1 MGILKIESL
10 NNREVIFLIV
20 SNNND
25 KKSRRTHN
33 VVNPKNRNSSN
44 WERVREVQCNHE
56 NEQKGRVG
64 EDVEIQLHPWC
75 YGNGWLLKLS
85 VKCDLDGKD
94 FTDSTTFVWRM
105 KDTATNSQ
113 ILYHY
118 YIIFYGEVYI
128 IIIRLLF
135 VIKKNQFS

>member
-33 VVNPKNRNSSN
+33 VLNPKNRNSSN
-44 WERVREVQCNHE
+44 WKRVREVQCNHE
-56 NEQKGRVG
+56 NELQGRVG

-75 YGNGWLLKLS
+75 YRNGWLLKFF
-85 VKCDLDGKD
+85 VKCVILTGMTSLTHNLCLEKEAHCNQ
-94 FTDSTTFVWRM
+94 FS
-105 KDTATNSQ
+105 NS
-113 ILYHY
+113 IYHY
-118 YIIFYGEVYI
+118 YLI
-128 IIIRLLF
+128 IICD
-135 VIKKNQFS
+135 KKN

>member
-1 MGILKIESL
+1 MGIIKIESL

-20 SNNND
+20 NN
-25 KKSRRTHN
+25 KSRRIHN

-75 YGNGWLLKLS
+75 YRNGWLLKLF
-85 VKCDLDGKD
+85 VKCDLDDGKD
-94 FTDSTTFVWRM
+94 FTDSQPLFGEWSTL
-105 KDTATNSQ
+105 Q
-113 ILYHY
+113 PILK
-118 YIIFYGEVYI
+118 FYI
-128 IIIRLLF
+128 IIIWLLF
-135 VIKKNQFS
+135 VIKKIKSILIIK